1 MIVALIMCSLLLA
14 TGGGSLSLGNTSDL
28 LDSALDFLSLL
39 SAGLTLDDIAVLYN
53 TTRSAAPFYIK
64 KDLIDGCWL
73 PKLLLM
79 QYSEH
84 QSIVVM

>member
-14 TGGGSLSLGNTSDL
+14 TGLSSLSLGNTSDL

-64 KDLIDGCWL
+64 KDLIDGSWL
-73 PKLLLM
+73 PKLLSM
-79 QYSEH
+79 QSSEH

>member
-14 TGGGSLSLGNTSDL
+14 TGESSLSLGDTSDL

-39 SAGLTLDDIAVLYN
+39 SAGLALDDIAVLYN

>member
-14 TGGGSLSLGNTSDL
+14 TGEGGLSLGDTSDL

-39 SAGLTLDDIAVLYN
+39 SAGLALHDVAVLYN

-64 KDLIDGCWL
+64 KDLIDGWRMY
-73 PKLLLM
+73 PKSLL
-79 QYSEH
+79 
-84 QSIVVM
+84 IR

>member
-14 TGGGSLSLGNTSDL
+14 TGLSGLSLGNTSDL

-39 SAGLTLDDIAVLYN
+39 SAGLTLDDVAVLYN

-73 PKLLLM
+73 PKSQLM
-79 QYSEH
+79 RNSAH
-84 QSIVVM
+84 RSIVGM